1 MTMGMDKKGKIT
13 VLCLCVKLKR
23 DPGRYRGRDESN
35 NHELQPPVQSSIM
48 FCFICSPSKS
58 LCLNLTQ
65 AGYESSSNLA
75 HTRDLHHSN
84 RASFVMAED
93 SLDRVLDPRPL

>member
-35 NHELQPPVQSSIM
+35 NLKLQPPVQSSIM

-58 LCLNLTQ
+58 LCLDLTQ
-65 AGYESSSNLA
+65 KLGMKVPATWLTLGTYTTATELA
-75 HTRDLHHSN
+75 L
-84 RASFVMAED
+84 
-93 SLDRVLDPRPL
+93 